1 MWLSIHG
8 LAAHSKAKEELDT
21 FHARVTFMGH
31 ESVHDQATMPKPLT
45 VEIAKKRYFLE
56 ISASSLR
63 DLSGQKLTSIGDK
76 PNFPRSARS
85 SSLLT

>member
-1 MWLSIHG
+1 MASPLTARPKKS
-8 LAAHSKAKEELDT
+8 LDT